1 MDFCLKSKSI
11 IMCKEKMKLSEEQLI
26 VKFFLLKT
34 GKFLIR
40 WIILNICGFVTVFVF
55 NSKEMNRKSFSL
67 AYLCKM
73 LLLRMLQLL

>member
-1 MDFCLKSKSI
+1 MDSFKSKKI
-11 IMCKEKMKLSEEQLI
+11 IMYKRMTLSKERLMIE
-26 VKFFLLKT
+26 FPACKT

-40 WIILNICGFVTVFVF
+40 WFIFGTFVTVFVF

-73 LLLRMLQLL
+73 LLFTHAPVVISRG